1 MLELRIGRLT
11 LLTVLAFCAVLRVF
25 SAPLNSQTS
34 QNLTKAIP
42 DLRGY
47 DGETRRTMEIAC
59 ISEKMK
65 GPVADGE
72 CLIQQVASLKR
83 SPGIPDLSGY
93 DGETRRT
100 MEIACISKKMQAICG
115 LRSVP
120 EPASRFAA
128 EI

>member
-65 GPVADGE
+65 GPVAYGE
-72 CLIQQVASLKR
+72 CLSQQVASLKR
-83 SPGIPDLSGY
+83 SPIPDLSGY
-93 DGETRRT
+93 GETRRT